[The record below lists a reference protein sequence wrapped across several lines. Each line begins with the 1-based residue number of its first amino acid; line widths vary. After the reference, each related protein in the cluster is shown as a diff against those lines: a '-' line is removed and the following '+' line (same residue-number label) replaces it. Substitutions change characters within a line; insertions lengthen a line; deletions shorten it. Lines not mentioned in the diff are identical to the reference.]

1 MGCISKIDICAVIY
15 YTFNMET
22 NEKNSNYI
30 FVHRVFKGIADA
42 ILRVFVPILIYQQTN
57 NLMLSFLWAVL
68 DQIFAGIA
76 FVVLKKFIKKYPII
90 SIILHVFPMVL
101 GQFLLIGDFSLAKI
115 IIFAFLDGF
124 ATCLYYGA
132 INLIFGY
139 MQESPSTAKFEIGYK
154 VGKVIFC
161 ILSAFV
167 LGTVQN
173 SLIFIIIVSSVLYIC
188 CAIPLIVRYK
198 QYHIN
203 IDQTKNKFTTAFSN
217 SKWFYFYELSINAV
231 LSFISIV
238 LPLYLYASGLTFSV
252 TGILMAL
259 SDLLGILASL
269 TAILFSNKKLHKL
282 FLIICSLLMTATILG
297 ILFIKQN
304 VVIYVL
310 TLLLSFAYQ
319 GQFVIMF
326 GFLVNDQKQK
336 HQWQDALFYRD
347 IISQGSRMFITSSYL
362 FFPLFPVAFAL
373 SAISAVGTAPLSIK
387 CIRQYGENLK

>member
-1 MGCISKIDICAVIY
+1 MDS
-15 YTFNMET
+15 

-42 ILRVFVPILIYQQTN
+42 ILRVFVPLLIYKQTG
-57 NLMLSFLWAVL
+57 NLMFSFLWACL

-76 FVVLKKFIKKYPII
+76 FAVLRKFIKKYPII
-90 SIILHVFPMVL
+90 SIILHIFPMVL

-124 ATCLYYGA
+124 ATCLYYGG

-139 MQESPSTAKFEIGYK
+139 MQKSPSTAKFETGYK
-154 VGKVIFC
+154 VGKIIFC

-167 LGTVQN
+167 LGNIQN
-173 SLIFIIIVSSVLYIC
+173 SLIFIIMLSSVLYIC

-203 IDQTKNKFTTAFSN
+203 IDQTKNKLSTTLSN
-217 SKWFYFYELSINAV
+217 SKWFYYYELSINV
-231 LSFISIV
+231 VCSFISTI
-238 LPLYLYASGLTFSV
+238 LPLYLYASGLTFSA
-252 TGILMAL
+252 TGILIAL
-259 SDLLGILASL
+259 SDLLSILASL
-269 TAILFSNKKLHKL
+269 TSVLFAKKNLHKL
-282 FLIICSLLMTATILG
+282 FLIICSLLMTIAIFA

-304 VVIYVL
+304 VIIYIL
-310 TLLLSFAYQ
+310 TLLISFAYQ

-326 GFLVNDQKQK
+326 GYLVNDQKQK

-347 IISQGSRMFITSSYL
+347 ITAQCSRLFISSNYLIFAYFPIAFI
-362 FFPLFPVAFAL
+362 F
-373 SAISAVGTAPLSIK
+373 SAISAVGTAPLSLK
-387 CIRQYGENLK
+387 CIKEYGENLK